1 MNDDPHTAIPPPS
14 ATAAAG
20 ATPRRTSR
28 RVFRVLVVTAGVG
41 VLAAM
46 IFFVGS
52 NLFIMWQGGRHR
64 VAGPSDA
71 PNADVAIV
79 LGAKVWPS
87 GTPSNMLQD
96 RLLTGIELY
105 RQGKVGKLLLSG
117 DHGRVSYDEVNAMRA
132 FVLDRGVPPEDVFT
146 DHAGFSTY
154 DTMYR
159 ARDVFQVRDAL
170 VVTQGF
176 HLDRAVY
183 TARALGL
190 EATGVPADL
199 HVYQNADRF
208 AARDWLARC
217 KALLQLHVLHA
228 QPRFLGPPIPISGDG
243 RATAG

>member
-1 MNDDPHTAIPPPS
+1 ML
-14 ATAAAG
+14 
-20 ATPRRTSR
+20 
-28 RVFRVLVVTAGVG
+28 RVLVVTAGAG
-41 VLAAM
+41 LLAAM
-46 IFFVGS
+46 ILFVGS

-64 VAGPSDA
+64 VTGPSEA
-71 PNADVAIV
+71 PNAEVAIV
-79 LGAKVWPS
+79 LGAKVWPG
-87 GTPSNMLQD
+87 GTPSNMLED

-117 DHGRVSYDEVNAMRA
+117 DHGQVDYDEVNAMRT
-132 FVLDRGVPPEDVFT
+132 FVLDRGVPPEDVFM

-199 HVYQNADRF
+199 RPYQNEGRF
-208 AARDWLARC
+208 AARDWLARL
-217 KALLQLHVLHA
+217 KALLQLHVLRSS
-228 QPRFLGPPIPISGDG
+228 PRFLGPPIPISGDG
-243 RATAG
+243 RVTAG

>member
-1 MNDDPHTAIPPPS
+1 VRQPPHADVS
-14 ATAAAG
+14 DAAAD
-20 ATPRRTSR
+20 ATPRRTFR
-28 RVFRVLVVTAGVG
+28 RVFRALVVTASVG
-41 VLAAM
+41 LLAAM
-46 IFFVGS
+46 ILFVGS

-64 VAGPSDA
+64 VVGPSEA
-71 PNADVAIV
+71 SKAEVAII
-79 LGAKVWPS
+79 LGAKVWPT

-132 FVLDRGVPPEDVFT
+132 FVLDRGVPPEDVFM

-190 EATGVPADL
+190 DATGVPADL
-199 HVYQNADRF
+199 RPYQNARRF

-228 QPRFLGPPIPISGDG
+228 PPRFLGPPIPISGDG
-243 RATAG
+243 RVTAG

>member
-1 MNDDPHTAIPPPS
+1 MPR
-14 ATAAAG
+14 
-20 ATPRRTSR
+20 ATPRR
-28 RVFRVLVVTAGVG
+28 VFRAIILAAGVG
-41 VLAAM
+41 LLGAA
-46 IFFVGS
+46 ILFVGS

-64 VAGPSDA
+64 VVGPSEA
-71 PNADVAIV
+71 PNAEVAII
-79 LGAKVWPS
+79 LGAKVWP
-87 GTPSNMLQD
+87 GGAPSNMLED

-117 DHGRVSYDEVNAMRA
+117 DHGQVGYDEVNAMRA
-132 FVLDRGVPPEDVFT
+132 FVLERGVPPEDVFM

-190 EATGVPADL
+190 DATGVPADL
-199 HVYQNADRF
+199 RPYLNAGRF

-217 KALLQLHVLHA
+217 KALLQLYVLRSS
-228 QPRFLGPPIPISGDG
+228 PRFLGAPIPIDGDG
-243 RATAG
+243 RVTAG

>member
-1 MNDDPHTAIPPPS
+1 M
-14 ATAAAG
+14 
-20 ATPRRTSR
+20 
-28 RVFRVLVVTAGVG
+28 FRVLVVTGGVG
-41 VLAAM
+41 VLAAL
-46 IFFVGS
+46 ILFVGS

-64 VAGPSDA
+64 VAGPSEA
-71 PNADVAIV
+71 PTAEVAII
-79 LGAKVWPS
+79 LGAKVWPG

-105 RQGKVGKLLLSG
+105 RQGRVEKLLLSG

-132 FVLDRGVPPEDVFT
+132 FVLDRGVTPEDVFM

-159 ARDVFQVRDAL
+159 ARDVFQVRRAL

-190 EATGVPADL
+190 DATGVPADL
-199 HVYQNADRF
+199 HVYQNAGRF

-217 KALLQLHVLHA
+217 KALVQLHLLRSS
-228 QPRFLGPPIPISGDG
+228 PRFLGPAIPISGDG
-243 RATAG
+243 RVTAG

>member
-1 MNDDPHTAIPPPS
+1 MPKPPRANQSP
-14 ATAAAG
+14 ADAAAD
-20 ATPRRTSR
+20 ATPRRAPS
-28 RVFRVLVVTAGVG
+28 RVLRAVVVTVGAGI
-41 VLAAM
+41 LAAAL
-46 IFFVGS
+46 FFIGA

-64 VAGPSDA
+64 VAGAGEA
-71 PNADVAIV
+71 PNAEVAIV
-79 LGAKVWPS
+79 LGAKVWPG
-87 GTPSNMLQD
+87 GTPSNMLED

-117 DHGRVSYDEVNAMRA
+117 DHGRASYDEVNAMRT
-132 FVLDRGVPPEDVFT
+132 FVLDRGVPPEDVFM

-159 ARDVFQVRDAL
+159 ARDVFQVREAL

-190 EATGVPADL
+190 DATGVPADL
-199 HVYQNADRF
+199 RPYQNAGRF

-217 KALLQLHVLHA
+217 KALLQLHLLHA
-228 QPRFLGPPIPISGDG
+228 RPRFLGPPIPIGGDG
-243 RATAG
+243 RVTAG